1 MHSYLRS
8 IGFSKL
14 ERKELD
20 QILKEVITQ
29 YDEKTVIEN
38 SEGHLFVEVSK
49 IFGCDFGI
57 TVCGEYDE
65 NNEFEMEYYF
75 PFFRGTGITTQEN
88 VLIERHAG
96 KESYAGAVDD
106 VRIGVTIIFY
116 LQNAAEYL
124 TEHRHGHYTKGVY
137 PVTLAGLAREARILL
152 PVKKDEKQ
160 QREERENTVN
170 RNRMIAAARN
180 GDEEAMENLTMEDID
195 TYSMISGR
203 IANEDI
209 YSIVDTYF
217 MPYGMECDLY
227 NIMGEITEW
236 SITKNTLT
244 NEEIYQI
251 RISCNDMEMDI
262 CVNAKDLLGEPEV
275 GRRFKGV
282 IWLQGNVDF

>member
-8 IGFSKL
+8 IGFSEL

-20 QILKEVITQ
+20 QILKKVITQ

-49 IFGCDFGI
+49 IFGCDVGI

-88 VLIERHAG
+88 VLIERHVG

-106 VRIGVTIIFY
+106 IRIGVTIIFY

-160 QREERENTVN
+160 QREERENTVRLLLCIYIAGLVASYHAFTIFIAHGEEVAEDTTVHGE
-170 RNRMIAAARN
+170 RNLRWLCRKERITPRQLPDNEQCN
-180 GDEEAMENLTMEDID
+180 GD
-195 TYSMISGR
+195 
-203 IANEDI
+203 
-209 YSIVDTYF
+209 V
-217 MPYGMECDLY
+217 
-227 NIMGEITEW
+227 
-236 SITKNTLT
+236 
-244 NEEIYQI
+244 
-251 RISCNDMEMDI
+251 
-262 CVNAKDLLGEPEV
+262 
-275 GRRFKGV
+275 
-282 IWLQGNVDF
+282 

>member
-1 MHSYLRS
+1 M
-8 IGFSKL
+8 
-14 ERKELD
+14 
-20 QILKEVITQ
+20 
-29 YDEKTVIEN
+29 
-38 SEGHLFVEVSK
+38 
-49 IFGCDFGI
+49 
-57 TVCGEYDE
+57 
-65 NNEFEMEYYF
+65 
-75 PFFRGTGITTQEN
+75 
-88 VLIERHAG
+88 
-96 KESYAGAVDD
+96 
-106 VRIGVTIIFY
+106 
-116 LQNAAEYL
+116 
-124 TEHRHGHYTKGVY
+124 
-137 PVTLAGLAREARILL
+137 TLAGLAREARILL

-251 RISCNDMEMDI
+251 RIFCNDMEMDI
-262 CVNAKDLLGEPEV
+262 CVNAKDLLGKPEV